1 MIRKRKSSSGKV
13 RYGVQIRQGD
23 KKLWLGTFDTIADA
37 RHVEAQARLGRRGRQ
52 MRSDE
57 FARFWLEGY
66 RERVKASTFDTAETA
81 LKGFIED
88 FRDVPLARL
97 DPITA
102 EKWARP
108 NRWRVP
114 IVVTLLNAAVDA
126 GLIERNPFA
135 RLSHKGEGRKRIVPL
150 TGPELDELADAAL
163 TVHGSY
169 GPMMRSLLLFL
180 AYTGMRPGEAFAL
193 EWSDLD
199 FNRMRIRIERR
210 IYKGSVDLPK
220 SNRARLIVLPP
231 PGRDALLGLSREGS
245 SLVFRAKRGG
255 KLSQATLSGYWAPVV
270 AAFGRKLTPYELRHF
285 AAHYLYVQL
294 GLPARVVAVQLGH
307 DGPKLVE
314 QLYGHGD
321 VGALEEIDQAFGA
334 NVVPLRRAEG
344 G

>member
-1 MIRKRKSSSGKV
+1 MSSGKV
-13 RYGVQIRQGD
+13 RYGVQIRQGE
-23 KKLWLGTFDTIADA
+23 KKVWLGTFDSIAEA
-37 RHVEAQARLGRRGRQ
+37 RHVEAQARLQRRGHQ

-57 FARFWLEGY
+57 FARFWLDGY
-66 RERVKASTFDTAETA
+66 RERVKASSFDTAEMA

-88 FRDVPLARL
+88 FRGIPLSRIA
-97 DPITA
+97 PITA
-102 EKWARP
+102 ERWARE

-135 RLSHKGEGRKRIVPL
+135 RLSHKGPGRKRIVPL
-150 TGPELDELADAAL
+150 TADELDELAGAAL
-163 TVHGSY
+163 RLHGPY
-169 GPMMRSLLLFL
+169 GAAMRSLILFL

-199 FNRMRIRIERR
+199 FDRMRIRIERR
-210 IYKGSVDLPK
+210 VYKGSVDLPK
-220 SNRARLIVLPP
+220 SNRARMIVLPP
-231 PGRDALLGLSREGS
+231 PARDALLGLPRDGK
-245 SLVFRAKRGG
+245 LVFRAKRGG

-334 NVVPLRRAEG
+334 NVVPLRRAG
-344 G
+344 SG